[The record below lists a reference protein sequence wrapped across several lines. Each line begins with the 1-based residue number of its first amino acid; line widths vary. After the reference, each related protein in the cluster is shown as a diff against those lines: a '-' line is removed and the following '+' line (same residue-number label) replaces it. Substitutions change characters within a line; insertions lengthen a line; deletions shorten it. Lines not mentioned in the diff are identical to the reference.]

1 METEKINEKEEKI
14 LSTKEALI
22 YGLPNLGLYSVFSVC
37 ISFTLIFYINILGQ
51 PPIIAGGLYSIAL
64 YIYAFVCLFG
74 GALSDKIGKQK
85 VLLVSI
91 PIVAIAFILMWFP
104 PIPSTTFGEPFI
116 PLVIWLAIFILTFR
130 IFVGFFQPTLYSY
143 LPEISTEQQ
152 NRIKTSMINMMMT
165 ILGTVIG
172 VIIPIILMGEN
183 TENLS
188 RDDPDLFYPNSIEGR
203 TIFAQIQILTVILG
217 ISFIILGFFMI
228 WRIKIPEK
236 NQKSNNSK
244 VKILDNLKNP
254 IKDRNFRLFLIAF
267 FLFWIPF
274 VAFQYLIIP
283 MGTFL
288 IQLRGSEFYIM
299 GGVSLSFAAIS
310 FIIWKKISKRFGLK
324 KTMMICLIYAA
335 FSFSLVLILL
345 VPMPHEV
352 IFGIGLILLSLCLSS
367 LVGTMIFPFAI
378 MAELI
383 DAEEQKTGK
392 NLSGSYSGA
401 FTMTGSLA
409 SGTAMGIISIFLE
422 IFGSEAGISYG
433 FILTLGAL
441 FIIISILIFK
451 KIELKNKE

>member
-1 METEKINEKEEKI
+1 
-14 LSTKEALI
+14 
-22 YGLPNLGLYSVFSVC
+22 
-37 ISFTLIFYINILGQ
+37 
-51 PPIIAGGLYSIAL
+51 
-64 YIYAFVCLFG
+64 
-74 GALSDKIGKQK
+74 
-85 VLLVSI
+85 
-91 PIVAIAFILMWFP
+91 
-104 PIPSTTFGEPFI
+104 
-116 PLVIWLAIFILTFR
+116 
-130 IFVGFFQPTLYSY
+130 
-143 LPEISTEQQ
+143 
-152 NRIKTSMINMMMT
+152 
-165 ILGTVIG
+165 TVIG